1 MSAPAL
7 KETASGIS
15 RRLLLCGA
23 SGAALVAHSAAA
35 QNTWPQKPIR
45 LVVPF
50 AAGGG
55 TDIVARMIG
64 RTLSQQ
70 LGQPVVIDN
79 KPGAST
85 LIGTEIAARAR
96 PDGYTL
102 LLAASTSYSV
112 NPALRAARAYN
123 PSRDLAP
130 IAIVARVPLVLF
142 AGGTA
147 PWHSLSELV
156 GAAKARPGQIRY
168 ATFGNASGS
177 HLTGELFALA
187 AGIRLQDIPYRGS
200 SQAMVAVI
208 GGEVDLGIDTVA
220 SVAPHARSGKVR
232 ALGIV
237 GAARSGLL
245 PPSRNSTGHC
255 TFRHRRFAV
264 GVAVA
269 GDEAAVEHVHLRV
282 AREHAAHQ
290 RARAAMQ
297 PGAGAQRRG
306 RRRHHRMREHV
317 DHVDGLERLVLRVVQ
332 QRGRHL
338 HREGRAHQR
347 QVRHAFGRAAG
358 RFQRDQRAEAVADQ
372 RRLAARRPLSSSA
385 STKSA
390 AFLHAGRR
398 LAFAAAWPGRSTAST
413 FQPWCAK

>member
-23 SGAALVAHSAAA
+23 SGAALVAHPAVAAAATAVA

-85 LIGTEIAARAR
+85 LIGTEMAARAR

-245 PPSRNSTGHC
+245 PGVRTLAEQGLPEAS
-255 TFRHRRFAV
+255 FDAWY
-264 GVAVA
+264 GVAAPAHTPAPVLARLTRAMFDTLASPALQAQLRAQGIEPTMVGAAAFQQQVEREIPRYRALAHRA
-269 GDEAAVEHVHLRV
+269 GIAVE
-282 AREHAAHQ
+282 
-290 RARAAMQ
+290 
-297 PGAGAQRRG
+297 
-306 RRRHHRMREHV
+306 
-317 DHVDGLERLVLRVVQ
+317 
-332 QRGRHL
+332 
-338 HREGRAHQR
+338 
-347 QVRHAFGRAAG
+347 
-358 RFQRDQRAEAVADQ
+358 
-372 RRLAARRPLSSSA
+372 
-385 STKSA
+385 
-390 AFLHAGRR
+390 
-398 LAFAAAWPGRSTAST
+398 
-413 FQPWCAK
+413 